1 MELILSKIHYWF
13 YVFLILTGLY
23 GMMLKKNLMK
33 KLIGMNIF
41 QWSIILYY
49 ISIGAK
55 KGGTVPIILIKSAG
69 DGKVPLTTFSY
80 YVNPVPH
87 VLMLT
92 AIVVGVAT
100 TGIALALLI
109 LIQKRFGTIE
119 EDEIIDK
126 MRKT

>member
-1 MELILSKIHYWF
+1 METIIDKFNYWF
-13 YVFLILTGLY
+13 YIAMILVGLY
-23 GMMLKKNLMK
+23 GMMLKNNLMK

-41 QWSIILYY
+41 QWSIILFF

-55 KGGTVPIILIKSAG
+55 KGATVPIIIKGSQEAIRAS
-69 DGKVPLTTFSY
+69 DYINPL
-80 YVNPVPH
+80 PH

-109 LIQKRFGTIE
+109 LIHRRYHTIE
-119 EDEIIDK
+119 EDKIIEALK
-126 MRKT
+126 K